1 MDIAVIVCYAAL
13 TRMAIEAR
21 PKNDEEYPEAPNGI
35 KPDCYADVNAD
46 EPQLA
51 AKAIEDSTDECRLS
65 CHPCQLSVGTIVPVC
80 PDEHEHA
87 DEVVAKVAGGKEIS
101 RSTANDD
108 AQQRYHN
115 GVNMQPTKEQ
125 RPKIAWGA
133 SDVEFEVALCVTRF
147 HCSKNALLEAHSNVI
162 SPKNSERWKS
172 GFSVLMGFQLM
183 K

>member
-1 MDIAVIVCYAAL
+1 
-13 TRMAIEAR
+13 MAIEAS

-35 KPDCYADVNAD
+35 KPDCYTDVNAD

-51 AKAIEDSTDECRLS
+51 AKAIKDSTDECRLS